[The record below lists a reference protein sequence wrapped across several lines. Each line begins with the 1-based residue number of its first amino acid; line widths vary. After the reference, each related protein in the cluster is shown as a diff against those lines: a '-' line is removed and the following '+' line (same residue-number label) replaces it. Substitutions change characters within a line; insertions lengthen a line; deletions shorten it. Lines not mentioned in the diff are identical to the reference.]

1 MRRQQQ
7 VEDYLSGKMTVEEKN
22 NFELEMAQ
30 DESLAQ
36 LVAAQ
41 KMVTRVLKDKKAI
54 AFNERLNNIRKDSN
68 ETVKKNTSPVFPIR
82 RIISIAASL
91 LLLIGVSYFLYNASS
106 DSKATVIAQF
116 ELEPT
121 LGKDELSVFKTRG
134 ENEIGTAEADWSE
147 VLAAIKS
154 GDIILTNKKLN
165 SFKIDNPDL
174 AKNLSF
180 DFYQGVANY
189 QAGTFEDALFFF
201 SNIETSSRYY
211 PDALWFSVGAYLK
224 SGNSQKAKELLNR
237 LIELNK
243 GDKTHLAEKALKD
256 LN

>member
-7 VEDYLSGKMTVEEKN
+7 IEDYLSGKMTEEEKKK
-22 NFELEMAQ
+22 FELKMAQ

-36 LVAAQ
+36 LVATQ

-54 AFNERLNNIRKDSN
+54 AFNSRLNNIRNESN
-68 ETVKKNTSPVFPIR
+68 ETVKKNTSPVFSIR

-106 DSKATVIAQF
+106 DSNVTVIALF

-121 LGKDELSVFKTRG
+121 FGKDELSVFKTRG
-134 ENEIGTAEADWSE
+134 ENEIETAEVDWSK
-147 VLAAIKS
+147 VLAVIKS
-154 GDIILTNKKLN
+154 GDIKLTNKKLN

-180 DFYQGVANY
+180 DFYRGVANY
-189 QAGTFEDALFFF
+189 QAGTFEDALLFF

-211 PDALWFSVGAYLK
+211 PDALWFSAGAYLK
-224 SGNSQKAKELLNR
+224 SGNSQKAKELLNQ

-243 GDKTHLAEKALKD
+243 GDKIHLAEKVVKD